1 MTIFTIEG
9 FLIYFLIFIRILC
22 FMIASPLFS
31 IKGIPSLLKIG
42 LSIILSYLLFMVMGD
57 GVTLSTQSLIAY
69 GVLIVNEVLFGLA
82 LGYAVNLVF
91 ICIQMAGQMIDF
103 QIGFSMAA
111 TYDPLTNNKV
121 SLFGNMYYWVGMAL
135 FFAVNGHYYLTY
147 SLAQSFELV
156 PLNSLSFYELNVG
169 AIIELF
175 SGGFLIAFQIAVPTI
190 IILLLMDAI
199 MGLLARTVPQLNI
212 LMLGLPLKALVGLL
226 STIVLLPA
234 LGNMMIYVIESLP
247 YRIDELLNIIPFI
260 FLFAADEKTEQP
272 TPKKLE
278 DARKKG
284 QVAKSTDLNSAIILL
299 LLVIL
304 ISTLGNYIFSN
315 IYLYV
320 QNALGN
326 GLNRNITNG
335 NISQLILEQ
344 VFSFFK
350 ISIPILGGVMV
361 VGVLTNLLQIGFVR
375 SLHPLKPDI
384 KRLNPIEG
392 FKRVFSKKSIF
403 ELTKN
408 LLKLIIVGLIAYSYI
423 NDNLQNIFSTTQIGI
438 QGYFSFFKE
447 IVLGLMLRIGIV
459 MIILSSIDYIYQ
471 RYEFKKNLRMTKHE
485 IKEELK
491 QMEGDPQIKSLRKQK
506 QRQLALKRMM
516 SEVPNSTVII
526 TNPTHLAIAIRYD
539 EKTDGAPMVLAKG
552 ADYVAEKIRDIAE
565 KENIPIIENKSLA
578 RILYKE
584 VDIGQEVPMELYQA
598 VAEILAMVYQMESKS
613 RFV

>member
-1 MTIFTIEG
+1 MEG
-9 FLIYFLIFIRILC
+9 FLVFFLIFMRILS

-42 LSIILSYLLFMVMGD
+42 LSIILSYLLFMVIGD
-57 GVTLSTQSLIAY
+57 SVSISSESLIAY
-69 GVLIVNEVLFGLA
+69 GIMIVNEVLFGLA
-82 LGYAVNLVF
+82 LGFAVNLIF

-111 TYDPLTNNKV
+111 TFDPLTNNKV
-121 SLFGNMYYWVGMAL
+121 SLFGNMYYWVGIAL
-135 FFAVNGHYYLTY
+135 FFAVNGHYYLIY

-156 PLNSLSFYELNVG
+156 PLNSLTFYELNAG
-169 AIIELF
+169 AIIDLF

-212 LMLGLPLKALVGLL
+212 LMLGLPLKVLVGLL

-234 LGNMMIYVIESLP
+234 LGNMMVYVIESLP
-247 YRIDELLNIIPFI
+247 YRINDLLNIIPFI

-272 TPKKLE
+272 TPKKLD

-304 ISTLGNYIFSN
+304 ISTLGNFIFSN
-315 IYLYV
+315 IYLFL
-320 QNALGN
+320 QNSLGN
-326 GLNRNITNG
+326 GLNINITQG
-335 NISQLILEQ
+335 NISQFILEHILA
-344 VFSFFK
+344 FFK
-350 ISIPILGGVMV
+350 ITIPILGGVMV
-361 VGVLTNLLQIGFVR
+361 VGVLTNLLQIGFIR

-392 FKRVFSKKSIF
+392 FKRIFSKKSLF

-408 LLKLIIVGLIAYSYI
+408 LLKLVVVGFIAYSFI
-423 NDNLQNIFSTTQIGI
+423 NDNLKNIFSTTQMSI
-438 QGYFSFFKE
+438 QGYFPFFKE
-447 IVLGLMLRIGIV
+447 IVLGLMLRIGVV
-459 MIILSSIDYIYQ
+459 MLILSIIDYIYQ

-485 IKEELK
+485 IKEEMK

-506 QRQLALKRMM
+506 QRQLAMKRMM
-516 SEVPNSTVII
+516 AEVPNSTVII
-526 TNPTHLAIAIRYD
+526 TNPTHLAIAIKYD
-539 EKTDGAPMVLAKG
+539 EKTIGAPIVLAKG
-552 ADYVAEKIRDIAE
+552 ADYVAERIREIAKQE
-565 KENIPIIENKSLA
+565 KIPIIENKPLA
-578 RILYKE
+578 RVLYKE
-584 VDIGQEVPMELYQA
+584 VDVGQEVPMELYQA
-598 VAEILAMVYQMESKS
+598 VAEILAIVYRMENKSK
-613 RFV
+613 FV